1 MGKDELMNGLQIF
14 GVKDIKVKQDSNFD
28 SFATVT
34 VTVTDRDNKRFQLQL
49 FTKKNFKPNLEIEH
63 VVD

>member
-28 SFATVT
+28 SFATIT
-34 VTVTDRDNKRFQLQL
+34 VTVTDGDNKHFQLQL
-49 FTKKNFKPNLEIEH
+49 FTDKDFVPNMEVEY
-63 VVD
+63 VND